1 MKARLKLSLKPGL
14 TDIQVRTEALSR
26 EHVDECWC
34 LRCRLSADHK
44 AVLLGRRGREAAA
57 EAVVGDV
64 RPAGGQQESSGGQR
78 HQQRL

>member
-26 EHVDECWC
+26 EHVDEC
-34 LRCRLSADHK
+34 LRCRLSADHE